1 MVMNMSNIKELKPKI
16 VFRYEEELMTL
27 FNKGTKRF
35 VKSLWFVLLIII
47 VAFFFLDRNALIDNF
62 IYFVAAI
69 AVAII
74 FTVFIYRR
82 TLIFQTKVKNFANNG
97 IKLNGKI
104 VGTKV
109 DSRSKRNTLHLIV
122 EYVDPE
128 DKQKKTFVTD
138 AVTGNPYTLLHS
150 MDVTVYKVR
159 DNCFATDFNLKVDLD
174 KK

>member
-1 MVMNMSNIKELKPKI
+1 MSGKKELKPKI

-35 VKSLWFVLLIII
+35 VKALWFVLIIVI
-47 VAFFFLDRNALIDNF
+47 VAFFFLDRNALADNY
-62 IYFVAAI
+62 IYFIAA
-69 AVAII
+69 VVVTII
-74 FTVFIYRR
+74 FTSFIYRR

-97 IKLNGKI
+97 IKLKGTI

-109 DSRSKRNTLHLIV
+109 DTRSKRNTLHLVV

-128 DKQKKTFVTD
+128 DKQKKTFVTEP
-138 AVTGNPYTLLHS
+138 VTGNPYTLLHS
-150 MDVTVYKVR
+150 LDVTVYKVR